1 LDKIAYIIGET
12 FIYWNSIILI
22 LAAAA
27 AICMFLGLYLREK
40 GTGISAALLVPLAVV
55 ASIIAA
61 RAVHWYCRADAYTD
75 LKGALTT
82 FTGGGYA
89 LMGVFAGCALA
100 AAVLRLLGIIRN
112 LPHTFD
118 CMALGGGVGIALGRL
133 ACLYNT
139 MDRGPVMETLRDLPL
154 VYPVNNAVTGVVE
167 WRFATFMIQA
177 IVTGIITVGLLVFYL
192 IGQRGKICRLKDGD
206 AACLWLCAYGASQV
220 VLDSTRYDSLF
231 MRSNGFISI
240 VQILGAAAL
249 ILTFIYF
256 SVRMVKA
263 RGFKWWYVPVW
274 LVYAGCTG
282 GAGFMEYW
290 VQRHGDQA
298 VFSYSI
304 MGACTLGLSLM
315 VMVVRH
321 LAVTKEWE
329 NALVENNKKTVKA

>member
-1 LDKIAYIIGET
+1 MDKIAYIIGET

-27 AICMFLGLYLREK
+27 AICMFLFLYLRER
-40 GTGISAALLVPLAVV
+40 GTGISAALLIPLAVV

-61 RAVHWYCRADAYTD
+61 RTVHWYCRADAYTD

-89 LMGVFAGCALA
+89 LMGVFAGCAVTALL
-100 AAVLRLLGIIRN
+100 LRLLGIIRN

-118 CMALGGGVGIALGRL
+118 CMALGGGVGIAVGRL

-139 MDRGPVMETLRDLPL
+139 MDRGPVIESIRTLPL
-154 VYPVNNAVTGVVE
+154 VYPVSNAVTGVVE

-177 IVTGIITVGLLVFYL
+177 IVTGIITVCLLVFYL
-192 IGQRGKICRLKDGD
+192 IGQRSKIRRVKDGD
-206 AACLWLCAYGASQV
+206 TACLWLCAYGASQV

-282 GAGFMEYW
+282 GAGYMEYW

-298 VFSYSI
+298 LFSYSV
-304 MGACTLGLSLM
+304 MSACL
-315 VMVVRH
+315 VMLVALTVVVRL
-321 LAVTKEWE
+321 LAVTRERKLAQAQ
-329 NALVENNKKTVKA
+329 NI

>member
-1 LDKIAYIIGET
+1 MDKIAYIIGET

-22 LAAAA
+22 FAAAA
-27 AICMFLGLYLREK
+27 AICMFLFLYLREK
-40 GTGISAALLVPLAVV
+40 GTGISAAILIPLAVI

-61 RAVHWYCRADAYTD
+61 RTVHWYCRADAYTD

-89 LMGVFAGCALA
+89 LMGVFGGCAA
-100 AAVLRLLGIIRN
+100 AACLLRLLGIIRN

-139 MDRGPVMETLRDLPL
+139 TDRGPVMETIRTLPL

-177 IVTGIITVGLLVFYL
+177 IVTGVITVCLLVFYL
-192 IGQRGKICRLKDGD
+192 IGQRGKIRRIKDGD
-206 AACLWLCAYGASQV
+206 AACLWLCCYGASQV

-249 ILTFIYF
+249 ILTFLYF

-263 RGFKWWYVPVW
+263 RGFKWWYIPLW
-274 LVYAGCTG
+274 LVYAGGAG

-298 VFSYSI
+298 LFSYSV
-304 MGACTLGLSLM
+304 MSACLVAM
-315 VMVVRH
+315 VLLTFVVRL
-321 LAVTKEWE
+321 LAVTRERKLQLAEI
-329 NALVENNKKTVKA
+329 LIK